1 MCDEVLLF
9 SRTFFSWFYLHFA
22 LISLFISFNNSSD
35 YTMLLRFLWGKL
47 EYILMF
53 LSELIHLKAKQNK
66 NLALTNFLN
75 SYIDL
80 SRSNQSATI
89 TFQINLRAKMSPR
102 WLEGNNRPQW
112 ANRKEPVKWRQSS
125 RSSPSVPLGYIA
137 KECWWEWEKYCRR
150 NHSVPSRSAMLALGK
165 NKTAVPTW
173 RRHKLGQGMK
183 DWRVPGG
190 RQAGEWGITLSSE
203 PPNRP
208 CHHRGTSTAVVV
220 SGHQG
225 YKLCSRLFPSQAP
238 PAVFCW
244 WLSTGQGVDWLTPS
258 WPLISLLD
266 ALPVRE

>member
-22 LISLFISFNNSSD
+22 LISMFISFNNSSD

-47 EYILMF
+47 EYTLTF
-53 LSELIHLKAKQNK
+53 LSELIWLSSKQNK
-66 NLALTNFLN
+66 TKTLALTNFLN

-89 TFQINLRAKMSPR
+89 TFQINLRTKMSPR
-102 WLEGNNRPQW
+102 WLEGNNQPQW
-112 ANRKEPVKWRQSS
+112 ANKKEPVKWRQSS
-125 RSSPSVPLGYIA
+125 GSSPSVPLGYIA

-165 NKTAVPTW
+165 NKRAVPTR

-190 RQAGEWGITLSSE
+190 RQAGRQGNEESTCPQNPQTGPATTGEQAQQSWYPDTKAINSVQASFPPKHPLPSS
-203 PPNRP
+203 
-208 CHHRGTSTAVVV
+208 VDD
-220 SGHQG
+220 
-225 YKLCSRLFPSQAP
+225 
-238 PAVFCW
+238 
-244 WLSTGQGVDWLTPS
+244 STGQGVD
-258 WPLISLLD
+258 
-266 ALPVRE
+266 